1 MGRRVCNQPPIAAKA
16 RRGPLRVSFSAAPG
30 ATRVHLAVP
39 KSVGTAV
46 VRNRARRRV
55 RETLR
60 ELARDEAVVLAAG
73 EYRLGVSA
81 PLERLSAAELRT
93 MMSGLLRDLR
103 RLEAEWP
110 GSRS

>member
-1 MGRRVCNQPPIAAKA
+1 MGRRTCNPPPVAVNS
-16 RRGPLRVSFSAAPG
+16 RRGPLRVSFHAAPG
-30 ATRVHLAVP
+30 VARVHLAVP

-60 ELARDEAVVLAAG
+60 ELARDGAVVLADG

-81 PLERLSAAELRT
+81 PLERLSAAELRAT
-93 MMSGLLRDLR
+93 MSELLKDF
-103 RLEAEWP
+103 
-110 GSRS
+110 RSQ

>member
-1 MGRRVCNQPPIAAKA
+1 MDRRACNQPPVLANV
-16 RRGPLRVSFSAAPG
+16 RRGPLRASFCAAPG
-30 ATRVHLAVP
+30 AARVHLAVP

-60 ELARDEAVVLAAG
+60 EIAREEGVVLTDG

-81 PLERLSAAELRT
+81 PLERLSAAELRA
-93 MMSGLLRDLR
+93 MMSELLRDLWR
-103 RLEAEWP
+103 Q
-110 GSRS
+110 